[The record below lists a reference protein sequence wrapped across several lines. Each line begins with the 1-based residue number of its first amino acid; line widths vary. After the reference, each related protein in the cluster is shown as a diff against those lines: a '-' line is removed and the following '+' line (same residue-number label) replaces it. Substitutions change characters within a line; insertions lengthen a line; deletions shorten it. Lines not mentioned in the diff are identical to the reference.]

1 MRKEKTNVQKILT
14 QKIIYVINNKEMES
28 ENMKFIHIADM
39 HFDAP
44 FITLSDEREFCKL
57 RRLEQREVFKKI
69 INYINENEIPYL
81 FISGDLYEHK
91 YIRQSTIEY
100 INSLFKKIPN
110 TKVFISPGNHD
121 PYLKN
126 SFYNNYIWSENVTI
140 FTPEI
145 NKISLEDVNIYGYG
159 FEDFY
164 STRVNINNI
173 RLDEP
178 EKLNILVIHGTLDG
192 SDAVE
197 NNYNPISKKVLEDIG
212 FDYVALGHIHKK
224 NYIQTANQ
232 KIIYPGS
239 TVSLGFDELGEH
251 GMILGDLNKNNL
263 QLNFIKLDT
272 KVFEEKEI
280 DVSNINSEYD
290 LLQKLNEMELED
302 NHFYKINL
310 IGTRRF
316 EININEIKK
325 LNTNQKILKIKNKT
339 KIGINIEKIA
349 KETTLA
355 GMFAN
360 EILEEINNKPTE
372 ANFLGEVLEIGLEIL
387 DK

>member
-1 MRKEKTNVQKILT
+1 
-14 QKIIYVINNKEMES
+14 
-28 ENMKFIHIADM
+28 MKFIHIADM

-197 NNYNPISKKVLEDIG
+197 NNYNPISKKILEDIG

-239 TVSLGFDELGEH
+239 TISLGFDELGEH

-272 KVFEEKEI
+272 KIFEEKDI
-280 DVSNINSEYD
+280 DVSNINSEDD

-349 KETTLA
+349 KEATLA

-360 EILEEINNKPTE
+360 EILEKINNKPTE
-372 ANFLGEVLEIGLEIL
+372 ADFLSEVLEIGLEIL